1 MFRRRRSVLF
11 WKSLVLSSR
20 LFWKLFFV
28 YALLS
33 AVTAVSVVTILG
45 GRLREIAFQQE
56 SRRLHDSAMTMVRLL
71 DDSFDGPRHSDLT
84 AAVAAI
90 AEDNRS
96 RITLIKDDGIVVED
110 SERDPTTMENHADRP
125 EIVQARKFGSGTAR
139 RVSPTLGISMLY
151 LAIRIGDESAPV
163 DYVRLSVALDA
174 VEAEI
179 DFVQQLVVGTFVAVS
194 VLALAPIFFILQR
207 IIQPLTTLKTAAN
220 AIAAGDLQ
228 QVVRVD
234 RHDELGSLAE
244 AFNTMS
250 HELSARMFELN
261 QTSLEL
267 RESSQLLSTVFGS
280 MVEGV
285 IAVDNDENIL
295 FANEAARVLLDVGDR
310 ELIGRPVWECVRNE
324 TVRTVVRQA
333 MSGLERSVECQLP
346 RSGTIVE
353 IEATPLAEDPCP
365 GVVLVFHDVT
375 ELRRLEN
382 IRRDFASNVS
392 HELKTPLTI
401 IQTSA
406 ETLLDGAIDDPE
418 FSRRFL
424 ERIEEQGGR
433 LQELIEDLLQLARIE
448 SREQAFDVT
457 SVPVRL
463 VVESLVEELAS
474 LSESRKV
481 LLQIESGHSDINVA
495 ADKRAFRTIIENL
508 LSNGLKYTPEGGHVV
523 ISWTY
528 DEAHAVISVRDTGV
542 GISRENRKRIF
553 ERFFRVDRARTR
565 EIGGTGLGLSIV
577 KHLAMTFDGEVSVES
592 EVGKGS
598 TFSLRIPLW
607 PGSSTSTSEI

>member
-1 MFRRRRSVLF
+1 M
-11 WKSLVLSSR
+11 LSSR

-28 YALLS
+28 FAFLS

-45 GRLREIAFQQE
+45 GRLRAIAYEKE
-56 SRRLHDSAMTMVRLL
+56 SRRLHDSAMTMVGLL
-71 DDSFDGPRHSDLT
+71 DGSFDRNRHTNLT
-84 AAVAAI
+84 EAVAEI
-90 AEDNRS
+90 ARENRT
-96 RITLIKDDGIVVED
+96 RVTLITVEGIVAED
-110 SERDPTTMENHADRP
+110 SEHDPTSMENHADRS
-125 EIVQARKFGSGTAR
+125 EVVQARKMGQGMAQ
-139 RVSPTLGISMLY
+139 RVSPTLGIPMLY
-151 LAIRIGDESAPV
+151 LAIRVGDETAPV
-163 DYVRLSVALDA
+163 GYVRNSVALDA

-179 DFVQQLVVGTFVAVS
+179 DLVKQLVVGTFLVVS
-194 VLALAPIFFILQR
+194 LLALAPMFLILRR

-228 QVVRVD
+228 QAVLID
-234 RHDELGSLAE
+234 RRDELGSLAE

-250 HELSARMFELN
+250 HELSARMHELRK
-261 QTSLEL
+261 TSQEL

-285 IAVDNDENIL
+285 VAIDNDENIL
-295 FANEAARVLLDVGDR
+295 FANVAARDLLEFRDR
-310 ELIGRPVWECVRNE
+310 DLIGRPVWECVRNE
-324 TVRTVVRQA
+324 TVCTVVRQA

-353 IEATPLAEDPCP
+353 IEATPLAQDPCP

-418 FSRRFL
+418 FARRFL
-424 ERIEEQGGR
+424 MRIEEQGSR
-433 LQELIEDLLQLARIE
+433 LHALIEDLLQLARIE

-457 SVPVRL
+457 SVPVRS

-481 LLQIESGHSDINVA
+481 KLKIDGGENDVNVA
-495 ADKRAFRTIIENL
+495 ADKRAFRTILENL
-508 LSNGLKYTPEGGHVV
+508 LSNGLKYTPEGGQVAV
-523 ISWTY
+523 AWKR
-528 DEAHAVISVRDTGV
+528 DETHAVIQVSDNGV

-565 EIGGTGLGLSIV
+565 EIGGTGLGLAIV
-577 KHLAMTFDGEVSVES
+577 KHMATTFDGEISVES

-607 PGSSTSTSEI
+607 IDAD

>member
-1 MFRRRRSVLF
+1 M
-11 WKSLVLSSR
+11 LSSR

-28 YALLS
+28 FAFLS

-45 GRLREIAFQQE
+45 GRLRAIAYEKE
-56 SRRLHDSAMTMVRLL
+56 SRRLHDSAMTMVGLL
-71 DDSFDGPRHSDLT
+71 DGSFDRNRHTNLT
-84 AAVAAI
+84 EAVAEI
-90 AEDNRS
+90 ARENLTRV
-96 RITLIKDDGIVVED
+96 TLITDEGIVAED
-110 SERDPTTMENHADRP
+110 SEHDPTSMENHADRS
-125 EIVQARKFGSGTAR
+125 EVAQARKTGQGMAQ
-139 RVSPTLGISMLY
+139 RVSPTLGIPMLY
-151 LAIRIGDESAPV
+151 LAIRVGDEAAPV
-163 DYVRLSVALDA
+163 GYVRNSVALDA

-179 DFVQQLVVGTFVAVS
+179 DLVKQLVVGTFLVVS
-194 VLALAPIFFILQR
+194 LLALAPMFLILQR

-228 QVVRVD
+228 QAVLID
-234 RHDELGSLAE
+234 RRDELGSLAE

-250 HELSARMFELN
+250 HELSARMYELRK
-261 QTSLEL
+261 TSQEL

-285 IAVDNDENIL
+285 VAIDNDENIL
-295 FANEAARVLLDVGDR
+295 FANVAARDLLEFRDR
-310 ELIGRPVWECVRNE
+310 DLIGRPVWECVRNE
-324 TVRTVVRQA
+324 TVCIVVRQA

-353 IEATPLAEDPCP
+353 IEATPLAQDPCP

-418 FSRRFL
+418 FARRFL
-424 ERIEEQGGR
+424 MRIEEQGSR
-433 LQELIEDLLQLARIE
+433 LHALIEDLLQLARIE

-474 LSESRKV
+474 LSEARKV
-481 LLQIESGHSDINVA
+481 KLKIDGGANDVNVA
-495 ADKRAFRTIIENL
+495 ADKRAFRTILENL
-508 LSNGLKYTPEGGHVV
+508 LSNGLKYTPEGGQVAV
-523 ISWTY
+523 SWKR
-528 DEAHAVISVRDTGV
+528 DETHAVIQVRDNGV
-542 GISRENRKRIF
+542 GI
-553 ERFFRVDRARTR
+553 
-565 EIGGTGLGLSIV
+565 
-577 KHLAMTFDGEVSVES
+577 
-592 EVGKGS
+592 
-598 TFSLRIPLW
+598 
-607 PGSSTSTSEI
+607 